1 MEGDWSD
8 WEFCSSNTYVNGFT
22 VKTYDTNC
30 WGDCA
35 GVTDIKL
42 KCSDPTYPKN
52 QKDKRYATLSL

>member
-8 WEFCSSNTYVNGFT
+8 WEFCANNTYVTGFS

-42 KCSDPTYPKN
+42 FCD
-52 QKDKRYATLSL
+52 TLFDARNYFTR